1 MNVDGLWLDMNECAN
16 FCDGQCASAT
26 LAEKMAAAMKGET
39 VRTMAGNFDPNNPTY
54 MINNRCFK
62 VPLYT
67 RTLAMDAEYHG
78 GVLELDAHNL
88 YGTYVSEVHLSLV
101 SNCLATLDPLVM

>member
-1 MNVDGLWLDMNECAN
+1 MNECAN

-26 LAEKMAAAMKGET
+26 LAEKIAALSNGET
-39 VRTMAGNFDPNNPTY
+39 VRKMNGGNFDPNNPTY
-54 MINNRCFK
+54 LINNRCFK

-88 YGTYVSEVHLSLV
+88 YGAY
-101 SNCLATLDPLVM
+101 